1 MSNGVPIGAGLRIGE
16 YTTSDISAD
25 LGREWPAGENT
36 VRLVKASAAISSPDN
51 KIVLDSFS
59 SGVRLNAV
67 NVTTSAGS
75 NYAAGVIPDM
85 NGSTI
90 PASAY
95 FLLYV
100 DGPVDVLVANTTA
113 ADGGYLQTSTTSGA
127 VASIAPASPSDL
139 DKAPLRQHGDP
150 ATAAGGTVKAVLRKV
165 I

>member
-1 MSNGVPIGAGLRIGE
+1 MSNGMPLGLALGEYSTDDVDYNAGTEWQIGE
-16 YTTSDISAD
+16 NI
-25 LGREWPAGENT
+25 
-36 VRLVKASAAISSPDN
+36 VRLVKATAAIASPAR

-59 SGVRLNAV
+59 AGVRLNSV

-75 NYAAGVIPDM
+75 TYTAGVIPSEH
-85 NGSTI
+85 GSVTI

-95 FLLYV
+95 FLVKV
-100 DGPVDVLVANTTA
+100 DGPVEVLVANTTT

-127 VASIAPASPSDL
+127 VASIAPASPTDL

-150 ATAAGGTVKAVLRKV
+150 ATAAGSYVKAVLRKV